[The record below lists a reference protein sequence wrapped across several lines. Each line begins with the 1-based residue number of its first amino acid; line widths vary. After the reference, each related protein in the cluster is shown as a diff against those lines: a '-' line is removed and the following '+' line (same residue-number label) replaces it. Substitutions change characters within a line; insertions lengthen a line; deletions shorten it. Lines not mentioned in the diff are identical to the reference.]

1 MFIQQYQPS
10 PGNLLGMCL
19 PSPLETLRVE
29 ARNPQLVSPP
39 GDAGSCS
46 TLRTSILR
54 YISSPSPHSGTRML
68 AASFQAQ
75 LRLSCLA
82 LFSQWPA
89 SGPGKDCARSS
100 PPRCSFVC
108 WPLSRF
114 SQDKLLLGFTSQ
126 HKWQPASVW
135 PLCLRCILALS
146 FALGLFPGGFEPT
159 MTALFVFTL

>member
-1 MFIQQYQPS
+1 MFTQQYQPS

-19 PSPLETLRVE
+19 PSPLETMRVE

-100 PPRCSFVC
+100 PSRMFFCLLAPFSLFTRQAPFRLYFSTQMAASFCLATLPEVRSC
-108 WPLSRF
+108 LEFCTR
-114 SQDKLLLGFTSQ
+114 
-126 HKWQPASVW
+126 SVSW
-135 PLCLRCILALS
+135 RL
-146 FALGLFPGGFEPT
+146 
-159 MTALFVFTL
+159 